1 MADALEILQLLGLG
15 EVEARLYLA
24 LLPQPPLTGYELARE
39 AGVVRAN
46 VYPALQRLAR
56 RGAVMRQPGEGGNFK
71 YAAVP
76 YEQFLQR
83 LRDEHD
89 QTVEDARHMLSA
101 VRTPERVTN
110 GPLVARGYDN
120 LIVGARQLCEEA
132 RRDLWLAVCPAEV
145 AALSEAVGRARA
157 RGVALNTLCLT
168 ACPAPCGHCASPLV
182 RAGFLSLGTGARWLF
197 CLRDDEELL
206 IGEIPENGEAQM
218 TLTRQRPFL
227 IAGAGFLCYAAALA
241 ERGETA
247 DPAPDSARFQAWLN
261 LQ

>member
-15 EVEARLYLA
+15 EVETRLYLA

-46 VYPALQRLAR
+46 VYPALQRLER
-56 RGAVMRQPGEGGNFK
+56 RGAVMRQPADGGNFK
-71 YAAVP
+71 YTAVP

-83 LRDEHD
+83 LQDEHG
-89 QTVEDARHMLSA
+89 QTVEDARRALSA
-101 VRTPERVTN
+101 LRTPDRVAN

-120 LIVGARQLCEEA
+120 LTAGARRLCAEA
-132 RRDLWLAVCPAEV
+132 RHDLWLAVCPPEV
-145 AALSEAVGRARA
+145 AALSDAVGRARA

-168 ACPAPCGHCASPLV
+168 ACPTPCGHCAGPLV
-182 RAGFLSLGTGARWLF
+182 RAGFLPLGADARWLF
-197 CLRDDEELL
+197 CLGDDEELL

-227 IAGAGFLCYAAALA
+227 VAGAGFLCYAAALA

-247 DPAPDSARFQAWLN
+247 QPVPDSARFQAWLHP
-261 LQ
+261 Q